1 MDKTFF
7 DGLGAKFP
15 VESLETH
22 RKNFGNRVKE
32 FTYIKVQD
40 VIRRWNEVTAGKG
53 YFSWRVLTPIK
64 EMFFGDD
71 THSVVDYIL
80 NDILIPAFK
89 STVSDMVNG
98 GIEMLLFGE
107 RRSSSGASKIYRD
120 RSRSY
125 VPYNRISREDDRR
138 SLSRSA
144 RTNHDFDQITIE
156 SRGEAED
163 VLSHLV
169 DLIEDYE
176 VASVADYYDLLGIES
191 KFTDSKYGWT
201 NVRDAYVERVRNG
214 YSIHLPRPREI

>member
-1 MDKTFF
+1 
-7 DGLGAKFP
+7 
-15 VESLETH
+15 
-22 RKNFGNRVKE
+22 
-32 FTYIKVQD
+32 
-40 VIRRWNEVTAGKG
+40 
-53 YFSWRVLTPIK
+53 
-64 EMFFGDD
+64 MFFGDD

>member
-1 MDKTFF
+1 MGERKLIRENDEFPSNSNKSKEQAEVAEPKTEKKVDRVVSGNVIRAKKTF
-7 DGLGAKFP
+7 GQKA
-15 VESLETH
+15 S
-22 RKNFGNRVKE
+22 
-32 FTYIKVQD
+32 
-40 VIRRWNEVTAGKG
+40 
-53 YFSWRVLTPIK
+53 